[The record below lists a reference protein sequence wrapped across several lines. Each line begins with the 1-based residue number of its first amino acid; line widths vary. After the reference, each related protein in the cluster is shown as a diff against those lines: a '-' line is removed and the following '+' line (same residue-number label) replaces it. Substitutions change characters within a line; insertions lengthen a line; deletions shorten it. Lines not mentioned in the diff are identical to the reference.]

1 MAPESIP
8 VPPLRTPERADIP
21 GLPEWLT
28 ELHLHVGGAVAPHI
42 LWEMAHA
49 QGLKLP
55 VRSYFDF
62 VDLVTSRPDKVK
74 SLDDYLAILH
84 RWTES
89 IQSGT
94 HAIERAVY
102 EVFAKEFRGSRVS
115 TMELRFNPMKRN
127 LGGERDLDHIIHA
140 ALRGLDRACLEYGL
154 RGGLIFCLA
163 REFPTGVNEIL
174 VDKAIRYHAR
184 GVVGID
190 LAGTERQRPELD
202 PASAER
208 FAGMFRRAREA
219 GLGTTVHTGET
230 PHTAA
235 DGVIAAIARLAPRRI
250 GHGIRA
256 ACSVE
261 AMQRLRDADIVLEI
275 CPTSNLHTRAV
286 SGLEE
291 LGSILR
297 TFLAHGVR
305 FTINTDGTYILGTDL
320 RREVE
325 LLVKAGILGGVD
337 VARCFA
343 TAAEASFLPR

>member
-1 MAPESIP
+1 MAPESMA
-8 VPPLRTPERADIP
+8 VPTLRTPERAVIP

-28 ELHLHVGGAVAPHI
+28 ELHLHVGGAVAPHV

-62 VDLVTSRPDKVK
+62 VDLVSSRPDKVK
-74 SLDDYLAILH
+74 SLDDYLEILH
-84 RWTES
+84 RWTET

-102 EVFAKEFRGSRVS
+102 EIFAKEFRGSRVS

-163 REFPTGVNEIL
+163 REFSTEVNEIL

-190 LAGTERQRPELD
+190 LAGTERQKPELD
-202 PASAER
+202 PVSAER

-230 PHTAA
+230 PHTGA
-235 DGVIAAIARLAPRRI
+235 DGVIAVIERLRPRRI
-250 GHGIRA
+250 WHGIRA
-256 ACSVE
+256 ACSAE

-275 CPTSNLHTRAV
+275 CPTFNLHTRAV

-297 TFLAHGVR
+297 TFLAHDVR

-325 LLVKAGILGGVD
+325 LLVKAGVLSGD
-337 VARCFA
+337 EVARCFA
-343 TAAEASFLPR
+343 TAAEASFLPP

>member
-1 MAPESIP
+1 
-8 VPPLRTPERADIP
+8 
-21 GLPEWLT
+21 
-28 ELHLHVGGAVAPHI
+28 
-42 LWEMAHA
+42 
-49 QGLKLP
+49 
-55 VRSYFDF
+55 
-62 VDLVTSRPDKVK
+62 
-74 SLDDYLAILH
+74 
-84 RWTES
+84 
-89 IQSGT
+89 
-94 HAIERAVY
+94 
-102 EVFAKEFRGSRVS
+102 
-115 TMELRFNPMKRN
+115 MELRFNPMKRN

-163 REFPTGVNEIL
+163 REFPTELNEIL
-174 VDKAIRYHAR
+174 VDKAIKYHAR

-208 FAGMFRRAREA
+208 FAGMFLRAREA

-230 PHTAA
+230 PHTDAA
-235 DGVIAAIARLAPRRI
+235 GVVAAIERLRPRRI

-286 SGLEE
+286 SGLDE
-291 LGSILR
+291 LGAILR
-297 TFLAHGVR
+297 TFLEHGVR
-305 FTINTDGTYILGTDL
+305 FTVNTDGTYILGTDL

-325 LLVKAGILGGVD
+325 LLVKAGILSGD
-337 VARCFA
+337 EVARCFA
-343 TAAEASFLPR
+343 NAAEASFLPP